1 MLHDI
6 HLYGFLAEKYGS
18 KHKFDIDTAPEA
30 ARALAANYKTFRAD
44 FADGNY
50 RVVVGDL
57 DTGTDLDKE
66 MLDFRIGHTQAV
78 HIIPLAMGAKN
89 GGGIKAIAGIALLT
103 VATWGAASAIGA
115 GVGLGAGFGATMPGA
130 LGALGATWG
139 NLAGIGLSLAFSG
152 VSALLSPTPKVTDYG
167 QREAPDQRASFLFN
181 SVVNRGAE
189 GAAVSIIY
197 GECIV
202 GSTVISGGIET
213 EKLL

>member
-6 HLYGFLAEKYGS
+6 HLYGSLAEKYGHT
-18 KHKFDIDTAPEA
+18 HKFDIDTAPEA

-44 FADGNY
+44 FIEGNY
-50 RVVVGDL
+50 RVVIGDL
-57 DTGTDLDKE
+57 DTGTDLTE
-66 MLDFRIGHTQAV
+66 EILDFRIGHRHAV

-103 VATWGAASAIGA
+103 VATWGAAAAVGA
-115 GVGLGAGFGATMPGA
+115 GVGIGAGFGATAVTG
-130 LGALGATWG
+130 LGTGLTWG
-139 NLAGIGLSLAFSG
+139 NIASIGLSLAFSG

-189 GAAVSIIY
+189 GATVSIIY